1 MRSPTKILIT
11 AAVAAC
17 AVGMSACQEQ
27 AAAPQDAG
35 APGTQDGR
43 PAADPVAPASQGVN
57 QIGVAG
63 AHAIEPV
70 TVSDQA
76 IGLTE
81 SCDQVIPDFD
91 ASTYKAQSSAK
102 DETVYLLHCTLNFTG
117 DLSLSPETDHAL
129 SLVDDS
135 DQNHRSYLST
145 SSDLGDDFER
155 AGIKAINS
163 DDYGAD
169 HVDGWYAFILPP
181 KDGKPYHLP
190 EDATTLVYERKAV
203 AGENGGQ
210 SYEAYS
216 SRETVMLESD

>member
-145 SSDLGDDFER
+145 SSD
-155 AGIKAINS
+155 
-163 DDYGAD
+163 DYGAD

-216 SRETVMLESD
+216 SRETVILESD